1 LNKIDD
7 LVNNIAYNVDEI
19 LIKSEKYQK
28 FFDKECKERNISM
41 RDNKAINMK
50 LELIKY
56 LETMTEVLN
65 VPINLN
71 NMIQSINNI
80 K

>member
-1 LNKIDD
+1 MNKIDD

-19 LIKSEKYQK
+19 LLKSEKYQK

-41 RDNKAINMK
+41 HDNKAINTK

-71 NMIQSINNI
+71 NIIQSLNNI